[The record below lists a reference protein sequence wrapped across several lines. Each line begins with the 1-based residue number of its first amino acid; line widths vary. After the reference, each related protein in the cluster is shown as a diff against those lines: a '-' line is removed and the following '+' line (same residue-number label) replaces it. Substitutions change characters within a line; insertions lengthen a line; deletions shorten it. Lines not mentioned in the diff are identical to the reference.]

1 MQPDSHD
8 KANKSTRSSQLAALG
23 AVLAF
28 IACNGLFILIA
39 VFAALG
45 ITLVINPHVQAV
57 IISLFALITLAM
69 VFIGFRK
76 NRIRGPL
83 ILCAIGAVTVIGAM
97 YIHYDKII
105 ESVGLL
111 ALFIS
116 AIWSWRVSK
125 SGLA

>member
-1 MQPDSHD
+1 MQPDSD
-8 KANKSTRSSQLAALG
+8 NKPNKITRSSQLAALG

-39 VFAALG
+39 FFAALG
-45 ITLVINPHVQAV
+45 ITLVINPHVQAAA
-57 IISLFALITLAM
+57 ISLFALITLAM

-76 NRIRGPL
+76 NRIHSPL
-83 ILCAIGAVTVIGAM
+83 ILCAVGAVTVIGTM

-111 ALFIS
+111 VLFVS

>member
-1 MQPDSHD
+1 MQPDSDDKPD
-8 KANKSTRSSQLAALG
+8 KATRPSQLAALG

-45 ITLVINPHVQAV
+45 ITLVINPHVQAAA
-57 IISLFALITLAM
+57 ISLLALITLAM
-69 VFIGFRK
+69 VFIAFRK
-76 NRIRGPL
+76 NKIRGPL
-83 ILCAIGAVTVIGAM
+83 ILSAIGALIVIGTM

-111 ALFIS
+111 ALFVS
-116 AIWSWRVSK
+116 AIWSWRAS
-125 SGLA
+125 S